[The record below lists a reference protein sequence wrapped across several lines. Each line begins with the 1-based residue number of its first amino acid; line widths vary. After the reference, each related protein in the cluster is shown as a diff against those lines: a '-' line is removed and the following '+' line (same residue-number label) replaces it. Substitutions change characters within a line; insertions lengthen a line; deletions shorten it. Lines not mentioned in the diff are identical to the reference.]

1 MILILNRCMNLR
13 LISYKTNK
21 MTKGSFM
28 YAEKIEYDDI
38 EMSSRLRNILGR
50 NGFESLEGLR
60 EYPKEHFIKFR
71 NMGQATLQELYQICE
86 EQGIKLRSVEDLND
100 REHGVRFDDFLCMDA
115 FRMGIKSKWH
125 GTMEGTTMKYEGY
138 KIGPVIRD
146 IRKDKGLLIEE
157 VAAKT
162 GISVSTLG
170 QVEQGG
176 RNLSM
181 KNLYMLME
189 VYETDANSLLAI
201 DCTPDSLD
209 SRLKRLPADKQ
220 DYLEKTF
227 DFMIEQALKS
237 A

>member
-115 FRMGIKSKWH
+115 FRMGIKSKDDLRRYSFEELEK
-125 GTMEGTTMKYEGY
+125 MC
-138 KIGPVIRD
+138 P
-146 IRKDKGLLIEE
+146 KDKRLF
-157 VAAKT
+157 V
-162 GISVSTLG
+162 
-170 QVEQGG
+170 
-176 RNLSM
+176 
-181 KNLYMLME
+181 
-189 VYETDANSLLAI
+189 
-201 DCTPDSLD
+201 
-209 SRLKRLPADKQ
+209 RLKKL
-220 DYLEKTF
+220 KTVYG
-227 DFMIEQALKS
+227 
-237 A
+237 

>member
-38 EMSSRLRNILGR
+38 EMSSRLRNILRR

-115 FRMGIKSKWH
+115 FRMGIKSKDDL
-125 GTMEGTTMKYEGY
+125 
-138 KIGPVIRD
+138 IRYSLEELEKMCP
-146 IRKDKGLLIEE
+146 KDKRLF
-157 VAAKT
+157 V
-162 GISVSTLG
+162 
-170 QVEQGG
+170 
-176 RNLSM
+176 
-181 KNLYMLME
+181 
-189 VYETDANSLLAI
+189 
-201 DCTPDSLD
+201 
-209 SRLKRLPADKQ
+209 RLKKL
-220 DYLEKTF
+220 KTVYG
-227 DFMIEQALKS
+227 
-237 A
+237 